1 MKHRK
6 KHIWASIMILLIVA
20 FDQVTKRLA
29 ESALMGG
36 KIVTLLPGAVQL
48 RYARNTGMAFS
59 LFSGARWVF
68 VALTALVCAGV
79 LFYMFRNKCR
89 SLWGYWSLGVLVAG
103 GLGNLIDR
111 VLYGYVIDFIEPT
124 FMQFAVFNI
133 ADCAVTC
140 GGISFVLWLAVDLFR
155 SGDGKKGT
163 THDGNERQPVRA
175 FTVDETAAGER
186 LDKFLST
193 VCPDLTRS
201 AAARVIE
208 EGGVLLDGAPGNKKD
223 KLRPGT
229 RVELR
234 LPEPKPMEVLP
245 EHIPLDVVYEDGDLL
260 VVNKP
265 KGMVVHPAPG
275 NYTGTLVNALLYY
288 CGDSLSGVGG
298 VIRPGIV
305 HRIDKDTSGLLMVAK
320 NDFAHVDLARQ
331 IQEHSFHRA
340 YQAVVYGNVT
350 ADSGTVCQPIGRS
363 PKDRKKMAVTQQ
375 NSKPATTH
383 YRVLERFGDFT
394 HIRCVLETGRTHQIR
409 VHMAYIGHPLAGDPV
424 YGPRRVITSLGGQCL
439 HAGEI
444 GFIHPRTGAEMRFEA
459 PLPPYFTSFLHT
471 CREKKR

>member
-1 MKHRK
+1 MNMNENKIFFSPAVTPEQQGQRLDRFLAACFGEMSRSQ
-6 KHIWASIMILLIVA
+6 IQRLVSGGNLSADDGLIVDNA
-20 FDQVTKRLA
+20 FRVRCGDIYQLEVPAA
-29 ESALMGG
+29 E
-36 KIVTLLPGAVQL
+36 
-48 RYARNTGMAFS
+48 
-59 LFSGARWVF
+59 
-68 VALTALVCAGV
+68 
-79 LFYMFRNKCR
+79 
-89 SLWGYWSLGVLVAG
+89 
-103 GLGNLIDR
+103 
-111 VLYGYVIDFIEPT
+111 E
-124 FMQFAVFNI
+124 
-133 ADCAVTC
+133 AD
-140 GGISFVLWLAVDLFR
+140 
-155 SGDGKKGT
+155 
-163 THDGNERQPVRA
+163 
-175 FTVDETAAGER
+175 
-186 LDKFLST
+186 
-193 VCPDLTRS
+193 
-201 AAARVIE
+201 
-208 EGGVLLDGAPGNKKD
+208 
-223 KLRPGT
+223 
-229 RVELR
+229 
-234 LPEPKPMEVLP
+234 PEPED
-245 EHIPLDVVYEDGDLL
+245 IPLDVAYEDRDLI

-265 KGMVVHPAPG
+265 AGMTVHPAPG
-275 NYTGTLVNALLYY
+275 APRGTLVNALLFH
-288 CGDSLSGVGG
+288 CRDNLSGIGG
-298 VIRPGIV
+298 VKRPGIV

>member
-1 MKHRK
+1 
-6 KHIWASIMILLIVA
+6 
-20 FDQVTKRLA
+20 
-29 ESALMGG
+29 
-36 KIVTLLPGAVQL
+36 
-48 RYARNTGMAFS
+48 
-59 LFSGARWVF
+59 
-68 VALTALVCAGV
+68 
-79 LFYMFRNKCR
+79 
-89 SLWGYWSLGVLVAG
+89 
-103 GLGNLIDR
+103 
-111 VLYGYVIDFIEPT
+111 
-124 FMQFAVFNI
+124 
-133 ADCAVTC
+133 
-140 GGISFVLWLAVDLFR
+140 
-155 SGDGKKGT
+155 
-163 THDGNERQPVRA
+163 
-175 FTVDETAAGER
+175 
-186 LDKFLST
+186 
-193 VCPDLTRS
+193 
-201 AAARVIE
+201 
-208 EGGVLLDGAPGNKKD
+208 
-223 KLRPGT
+223 
-229 RVELR
+229 
-234 LPEPKPMEVLP
+234 MEVLP
-245 EHIPLDVVYEDGDLL
+245 EHIPLDVVYEDDDLL

-444 GFIHPRTGAEMRFEA
+444 GFIHPRTGAKMRFEA

>member
-1 MKHRK
+1 M
-6 KHIWASIMILLIVA
+6 
-20 FDQVTKRLA
+20 T
-29 ESALMGG
+29 E
-36 KIVTLLPGAVQL
+36 
-48 RYARNTGMAFS
+48 
-59 LFSGARWVF
+59 
-68 VALTALVCAGV
+68 
-79 LFYMFRNKCR
+79 
-89 SLWGYWSLGVLVAG
+89 
-103 GLGNLIDR
+103 
-111 VLYGYVIDFIEPT
+111 
-124 FMQFAVFNI
+124 
-133 ADCAVTC
+133 
-140 GGISFVLWLAVDLFR
+140 
-155 SGDGKKGT
+155 
-163 THDGNERQPVRA
+163 NERQPVRA

-208 EGGVLLDGAPGNKKD
+208 EGGVLRDGAPGNKKD

-383 YRVLERFGDFT
+383 YSVLERFGDFT

-444 GFIHPRTGAEMRFEA
+444 GFIHPRTGAEMQFEA